1 VRTLSRTNFPLLT
14 TTKKK
19 LQTRSMKRK
28 RKVVKRIKA
37 TPLSKV
43 KTVKD
48 YLIIIKSWMFVVVF
62 ALMLG
67 IGAVV
72 GTYINTQLEQ
82 STPMVAGA
90 QTEAR

>member
-1 VRTLSRTNFPLLT
+1 
-14 TTKKK
+14 
-19 LQTRSMKRK
+19 M
-28 RKVVKRIKA
+28 KRIKA

>member
-1 VRTLSRTNFPLLT
+1 
-14 TTKKK
+14 
-19 LQTRSMKRK
+19 MKRK
-28 RKVVKRIKA
+28 RKVVKRTKV
-37 TPLSKV
+37 TPLSKA

-48 YLIIIKSWMFVVVF
+48 YLVIIKSWMFVVVF

>member
-1 VRTLSRTNFPLLT
+1 
-14 TTKKK
+14 
-19 LQTRSMKRK
+19 
-28 RKVVKRIKA
+28 
-37 TPLSKV
+37 
-43 KTVKD
+43 
-48 YLIIIKSWMFVVVF
+48 MFVVVF